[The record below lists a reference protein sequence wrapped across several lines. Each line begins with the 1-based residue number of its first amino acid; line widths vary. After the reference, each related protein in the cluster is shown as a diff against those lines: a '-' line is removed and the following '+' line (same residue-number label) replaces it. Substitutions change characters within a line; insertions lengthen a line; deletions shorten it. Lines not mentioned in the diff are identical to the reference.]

1 MAMYLALASAPGSL
15 WMLYATVT
23 TEAFAQG
30 MADAAFLT
38 FLSGLCARAF
48 AATHY
53 ALLSSLAAIAV
64 HTLGGVSGVLAAQLG
79 WTSFY
84 ALCLLAALPS
94 MALMLRLL
102 RRYPPIEATSSG

>member
-1 MAMYLALASAPGSL
+1 V
-15 WMLYATVT
+15 LYGTVT

-38 FLSGLCARAF
+38 FLSGLCARQF

-64 HTLGGVSGVLAAQLG
+64 HTLGGLSGLLAAAAG
-79 WTSFY
+79 WKLFY
-84 ALCLLAALPS
+84 ALCMLAALPS
-94 MALMLRLL
+94 MGLMMHLL
-102 RRYPPIEATSSG
+102 RRYPPVESAA